1 MAIEISVVAPAYN
14 EEGVIEE
21 FVEKVDDTLKKLN
34 LSYEIVIVDD
44 SSTDRTPLKLNSL
57 KSQYESLVVLRNRK
71 NLGLTGASWK
81 GFNKA
86 QGKVIVFLPSD
97 LESNPETDI
106 PNLLSALDDKTDLVV
121 GWRYNNRQGLV
132 KTAISLLFNKLA
144 YYFFHV
150 KAHDLGWVK
159 AFRKEIIYN
168 IEPLR
173 SDWHRFFVVLAAH
186 EGYKIKEIKTKYHPR
201 KAGKSKFG
209 RFGLNR
215 LIGGFFDLIVIKF
228 LLSFSKRPM
237 LIFGMTG
244 IFLFIFG
251 VLISMYLLFLKL
263 TIGIIGNRMPLIFL
277 AVLAIILGIQFFAL
291 GFIAEFLTSIKGLV
305 KK

>member
-1 MAIEISVVAPAYN
+1 MSVEISVVAPAYN

-21 FVEKVDDTLKKLN
+21 FLEKVDSTLRKIKVT
-34 LSYEIVIVDD
+34 YEIIIVNDA
-44 SSTDRTPLKLNSL
+44 STDSTTSKLEVLKH
-57 KSQYESLVVLRNRK
+57 KYERLVVLHNRK
-71 NLGLTGASWK
+71 NLGLTGSSWR
-81 GFNKA
+81 GFNEAK
-86 QGKVIVFLPSD
+86 GKIIVFLPSD

-106 PNLLSALDDKTDLVV
+106 PHLLSALDENTDLVV
-121 GWRYNNRQGLV
+121 GWRYNQRQGIV
-132 KTAISLLFNKLA
+132 KTLISLIFNKVA

-173 SDWHRFFVVLAAH
+173 SDWHRFFVVLAAY

-201 KAGKSKFG
+201 KSGKSKFG

-228 LLSFSKRPM
+228 HTSFSKRPM
-237 LIFGMTG
+237 LIFGITG
-244 IFLFIFG
+244 ILLFIMG
-251 VLISMYLLFLKL
+251 LVLGAYLLFLKL

-277 AVLAIILGIQFFAL
+277 AVLFIILGIQFFAL
-291 GFIAEFLTSIKGLV
+291 GFIAEFLASIKGLI

>member
-1 MAIEISVVAPAYN
+1 MAVEISVVAPAYN

-21 FVEKVDDTLKKLN
+21 FLEKVDNTLKKQKAD
-34 LSYEIVIVDD
+34 YEIVIVDD
-44 SSTDRTPLKLNSL
+44 ASTDRTASKLDALKN
-57 KSQYESLVVLRNRK
+57 KYARLVVLHNRK
-71 NLGLTGASWK
+71 NLGLTGSSWK
-81 GFNKA
+81 GFNEAK
-86 QGKVIVFLPSD
+86 GKIIVFLPSD

-106 PNLLSALDDKTDLVV
+106 PRLLSALDENTDLVV
-121 GWRYNNRQGLV
+121 GWRYNHRQGFI
-132 KTAISLLFNKLA
+132 KTIISLTFNQVA

-173 SDWHRFFVVLAAH
+173 SDWHRFFVVLAAY

-201 KAGKSKFG
+201 KSGKSKFG

-228 LLSFSKRPM
+228 HTSFSKRPM
-237 LIFGMTG
+237 LIFGIT
-244 IFLFIFG
+244 G
-251 VLISMYLLFLKL
+251 VLLFALGALISVYLLFLKL
-263 TIGIIGNRMPLIFL
+263 TIGIIGNRTPLIFL
-277 AVLAIILGIQFFAL
+277 AVLFIILGIQFFAL
-291 GFIAEFLTSIKGLV
+291 GFIAEFLVSIKGLI